1 MPDIVVVDGELIKS
15 FNERFDKLQERVDKL
30 QDKLSDID
38 KDSRERHETL
48 MRQIAEF
55 SQKFVA
61 FRATTEERMRS
72 GCENFKKID
81 SRLEDLESNS
91 LSARE
96 FIVRHDSESSVK
108 AVNWKNIGI
117 VSGSISGF
125 AALLGLVL
133 RILGVL

>member
-15 FNERFDKLQERVDKL
+15 FNERFDKLQER
-30 QDKLSDID
+30 ID
-38 KDSRERHETL
+38 RLDQSSRERHEAL
-48 MRQIAEF
+48 VHQIAEL

-61 FRATTEERMRS
+61 FKATTEEKLRS

-81 SRLEDLESNS
+81 SRLDGLESDS

-96 FIVRHDSESSVK
+96 FIVRHDSESAVK
-108 AVNWKNIGI
+108 AVNWKNVGI